1 MNFRKIGM
9 LTLGI
14 LAGNWVV
21 DNFVIRSEANPRG
34 MVEATPGFGLD
45 DFVRSGVVATTAIV
59 LTRFVR

>member
-21 DNFVIRSEANPRG
+21 DNFVIRTKENPRG
-34 MVEATPGFGLD
+34 LVDVAPGFGLD
-45 DFVRSGVVATTAIV
+45 DLVRSGIVAGTAIA

>member
-34 MVEATPGFGLD
+34 MVEASAGFGLD
-45 DFVRSGVVATTAIV
+45 DLVRSGVVATTAIV